1 MTQRNKY
8 SLIEFQLLH
17 IFFLK
22 QSLLLREWRRLITKR
37 DWPVLIKL
45 WTGKM
50 NIEIK
55 FHISFQ
61 ITVNI
66 SGKKTH
72 HLSGQSFYKRKCLYL
87 SDLIVIDQK
96 SKAKKH

>member
-8 SLIEFQLLH
+8 SLIELQLLH
-17 IFFLK
+17 ICS
-22 QSLLLREWRRLITKR
+22 QTLLLREWRRLITKR

-66 SGKKTH
+66 SGKKPIISVDSPSTKG
-72 HLSGQSFYKRKCLYL
+72 SVS
-87 SDLIVIDQK
+87 IV
-96 SKAKKH
+96 

>member
-8 SLIEFQLLH
+8 SLIELQLLH
-17 IFFLK
+17 IFS
-22 QSLLLREWRRLITKR
+22 QTLLLREWRRLITKR

-72 HLSGQSFYKRKCLYL
+72 HLSGQSFYKRKCLYCL
-87 SDLIVIDQK
+87 T
-96 SKAKKH
+96 